1 MVGRFAC
8 FIALC
13 VFLSLSSYA
22 AHAEQRVAL
31 VIGNGAYQHTARLP
45 NPANDARDVAAALE
59 RVGFETFVGLDLDRD
74 GMESAAIRFARVART
89 ADVAVFYYSGHA
101 MQFGGINYLMPVD
114 ARLTDEAD
122 LRRMARLDEIVAD
135 LQQARNLRILVLDS
149 CRDNPLAEALK
160 RSIGRTRAVSVG
172 RGLAK
177 IDSPQGMIVAY
188 ATQAGQVAE
197 DGQGRNSPF
206 TTAFLKHIETSEEI
220 GRIFRLITAD
230 VYQAT
235 KRTQLPELS
244 LSLIGEF
251 YLKRPAAAAVAPAPP
266 AAGKPADPPRDVAGA
281 PPAGSAGDRAVVD
294 LTRRIGDAVVSVTA
308 AHGSKPATE
317 ASGFVIDATGLVVTT
332 HLVIDKADR
341 IEVSFKTG
349 TKRDA
354 KVIGSDPMTNVALLK
369 VDAPTPLTAVTLGDS
384 KALSVGRRVV
394 AIGSPNG
401 IPGSVSSGVV
411 LALHQDINAGPYDD
425 YIQTDATANT
435 GYIGAPLLTPEGEAV
450 GIVAHILGSK
460 TGAQPRVAFAIPSNM
475 TLSVIDELRAH
486 GKVRRAWLGVSVQPV
501 TKEIA
506 ERLGVNQTGVLVA
519 KVADDGPARAG
530 GIEVGDVILTLD
542 GREVTQVRDLLR
554 LVAATPIGRE
564 VPVVVQ
570 RKGRR
575 ETKPV
580 RLGSRD

>member
-1 MVGRFAC
+1 
-8 FIALC
+8 
-13 VFLSLSSYA
+13 
-22 AHAEQRVAL
+22 
-31 VIGNGAYQHTARLP
+31 
-45 NPANDARDVAAALE
+45 
-59 RVGFETFVGLDLDRD
+59 
-74 GMESAAIRFARVART
+74 
-89 ADVAVFYYSGHA
+89 
-101 MQFGGINYLMPVD
+101 
-114 ARLTDEAD
+114 
-122 LRRMARLDEIVAD
+122 
-135 LQQARNLRILVLDS
+135 
-149 CRDNPLAEALK
+149 
-160 RSIGRTRAVSVG
+160 
-172 RGLAK
+172 
-177 IDSPQGMIVAY
+177 
-188 ATQAGQVAE
+188 
-197 DGQGRNSPF
+197 
-206 TTAFLKHIETSEEI
+206 
-220 GRIFRLITAD
+220 
-230 VYQAT
+230 
-235 KRTQLPELS
+235 
-244 LSLIGEF
+244 
-251 YLKRPAAAAVAPAPP
+251 
-266 AAGKPADPPRDVAGA
+266 
-281 PPAGSAGDRAVVD
+281 VD

-411 LALHQDINAGPYDD
+411 LALHQDINSGPYDD